1 MQERR
6 KISRIIIS
14 GCILLIILFLFL
26 TIQIP
31 QIIHH
36 PGEGPTVF
44 MLYTSA
50 GSMSQLLNTNQIDA
64 FLAWEPVVSNT
75 ELAGIGKRVAVPS
88 DLPPPGEWADAASC
102 VLVVRNDV
110 AEQYTDISAL
120 LSALTTA
127 AINRTNE
134 DPDLAKKI
142 TADWVFGDSPIL
154 TSGGSLEPLDVENL
168 SFANMVFTAYAE
180 PPESG
185 LVTHVLDGKSCGS
198 YDPEDM
204 QNPAIMVRGEQFLN
218 GSAVPE
224 IGGDIPSL
232 AFGYLPSSDN
242 FAPLYVMVMD
252 SSYFCNRY
260 GFCLVPDDNT
270 TSRPVQCTLFV
281 GGTPAAYIDL
291 IPGQSGGGIMTTVGQ
306 TALDGAFV
314 GSVPSELQIALE
326 NPSSIIQS
334 INTGGSGLVVD
345 NRAPCH
351 DWDSFVRWA
360 KVRSAAGRPVVV
372 ATIQSSIQED
382 MLRGALAYENI
393 TVKLYGTDFEK
404 AYP

>member
-6 KISRIIIS
+6 LISRIIIS
-14 GCILLIILFLFL
+14 GCILLIILFLLF
-26 TIQIP
+26 TCQVP
-31 QIIHH
+31 QLLY
-36 PGEGPTVF
+36 PAGERPTVY

-64 FLAWEPVVSNT
+64 FLIWEPVVANA
-75 ELAGIGKRVAVPS
+75 ELAGTGKRVAVPS
-88 DLPPPGEWADAASC
+88 DLPPPGEWANAASC

-110 AEQYTDISAL
+110 AEQYPDISAL

-134 DPDLAKKI
+134 DPDRARKI

-154 TSGGSLEPLDVENL
+154 TPGGSLEPLDVENL
-168 SFANMVFTAYAE
+168 SFANMVFTAYAK

-185 LVTHVLDGKSCGS
+185 LVTHVLDGKSNGS
-198 YDPEDM
+198 YDPDDM
-204 QNPAIMVRGEQFLN
+204 LNPVIMVRGEQFLN

-224 IGGDIPSL
+224 TCGDVPAL

-252 SSYFCNRY
+252 SLYFCNRY
-260 GFCLVPDDNT
+260 GFCLVPDDAT
-270 TSRPVQCTLFV
+270 TSRPVHCTLFV
-281 GGTPAAYIDL
+281 GETPAAYIDL

-314 GSVPSELQIALE
+314 GSVPSELQIALD

-345 NRAPCH
+345 NRAPCN
-351 DWDSFVRWA
+351 DWDSFVRW
-360 KVRSAAGRPVVV
+360 VESRSAARRPVVV
-372 ATIQSSIQED
+372 ATVQSSIQED

>member
-6 KISRIIIS
+6 QILRIIIA
-14 GCILLIILFLFL
+14 GCILLIILFLL
-26 TIQIP
+26 LSCSVP
-31 QIIHH
+31 QFKY
-36 PGEGPTVF
+36 PAGERPTVYL
-44 MLYTSA
+44 LYTSA

-64 FLAWEPVVSNT
+64 FLIWEPVVANA
-75 ELAGIGKRVAVPS
+75 ELADTGKRVAVPS
-88 DLPPPGEWADAASC
+88 DLPPPGKWVDAASC

-110 AEQYTDISAL
+110 AEQYPDISAL

-134 DPDLAKKI
+134 DPDPARKI
-142 TADWVFGDSPIL
+142 TADWVFGESPIL
-154 TSGGSLEPLDVENL
+154 TPGGSLEPLDVENR

-185 LVTHVLDGKSCGS
+185 LVSHVLDGNGS
-198 YDPEDM
+198 YDPENM
-204 QNPAIMVRGEQFLN
+204 INPVIPVRGEQFLN

-224 IGGDIPSL
+224 TGGDIPTL
-232 AFGYLPSSDN
+232 KFGYLPSSDN
-242 FAPLYVMVMD
+242 FAPLYVMVKD

-260 GFCLVPDDNT
+260 GFCLVPDDAT
-270 TSRPVQCTLFV
+270 SSRPVHCTLFV
-281 GGTPAAYIDL
+281 GEKPAAYIDL

-306 TALDGAFV
+306 TALDGAYV
-314 GSVPSELQIALE
+314 GSVPSELQIALD

-345 NRAPCH
+345 NRAPCN
-351 DWDSFVRWA
+351 DWDSFVHWV
-360 KVRSAAGRPVVV
+360 KSRSANSRPVVV
-372 ATIQSSIQED
+372 ATVQSSIQED
-382 MLRGALAYENI
+382 MIRGALAYENI
-393 TVKLYGTDFEK
+393 SVKLYDTDFEK